1 MAVPASG
8 HWQSTDVDCESWN
21 QGHGDQNSCLCFR
34 SAEKSRYPKI
44 TLAAERPVAND
55 REHRVQRGTWVLS
68 WKRQESW
75 RELAHYFPSNE
86 CGKKYHEGI
95 YLGI

>member
-8 HWQSTDVDCESWN
+8 HWQSTAVGCESWN

-44 TLAAERPVAND
+44 TLAAECQVAND
-55 REHRVQRGTWVLS
+55 REHGGQRGTWVLS
-68 WKRQESW
+68 WKRQESRRVGENW
-75 RELAHYFPSNE
+75 PIISPPMSVEKSIMRAST
-86 CGKKYHEGI
+86 
-95 YLGI
+95 